1 MVKFYISYQRSLCD
15 VAHICERKNNDGTYD
30 RIYISTTGGF
40 STIRITNRG
49 EYSIVNEK
57 TDHPESGEE
66 FIRAF
71 VEVTDSCQRLST
83 SLFAGINVPVENQ
96 E

>member
-1 MVKFYISYQRSLCD
+1 MVRFYISYQRSLCD

-30 RIYISTTGGF
+30 RIYISTSGGF

-49 EYSIVNEK
+49 EYSIINQK
-57 TDHPESGEE
+57 TDLPESGEE
-66 FIRAF
+66 FISAF
-71 VEVTDSCQRLST
+71 VKVTGSCQRLSA
-83 SLFAGINVPVENQ
+83 SLFAEINMPVENQ